1 MKIVFTG
8 GGTGGHFYPIIAV
21 AEAVREIVRER
32 RLVTPTLYYI
42 APKAYDPESLFEN
55 ELIYVQCPIELNPEI
70 GCLDVVIAE
79 ERLTRPL
86 IGYLARFKY
95 ISSIGYQKGL
105 FYILFHNENGCPFFI
120 DLFYRI
126 EDISHEKRCKSE
138 GRLVKHLEFG

>member
-1 MKIVFTG
+1 MGERSDGFLFVGALPG
-8 GGTGGHFYPIIAV
+8 GEWKGGK
-21 AEAVREIVRER
+21 RE
-32 RLVTPTLYYI
+32 TKKYWG
-42 APKAYDPESLFEN
+42 KD
-55 ELIYVQCPIELNPEI
+55 PIELNPEI

-79 ERLTRPL
+79 ERLARPL
-86 IGYLARFKY
+86 IGYLARFKH